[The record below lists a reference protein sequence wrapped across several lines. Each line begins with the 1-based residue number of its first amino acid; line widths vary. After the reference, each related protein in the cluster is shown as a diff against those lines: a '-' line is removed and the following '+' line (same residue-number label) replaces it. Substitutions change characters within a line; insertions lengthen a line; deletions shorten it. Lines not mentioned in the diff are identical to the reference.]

1 MLFFNG
7 RGELTEGGRSS
18 VFVKVAGEWLTPA
31 LHCGVLPGVMR
42 SVLLDDAQW
51 NAREAVITRA
61 MLEQAEDLVVCN
73 ALRGAIKAV
82 L

>member
-1 MLFFNG
+1 MLF
-7 RGELTEGGRSS
+7 RSEGGRSS
-18 VFVKVAGEWLTPA
+18 VFVKVDGEWLTPA

-61 MLEQAEDLVVCN
+61 MLEQAEDLAVCN

>member
-1 MLFFNG
+1 
-7 RGELTEGGRSS
+7 

-31 LHCGVLPGVMR
+31 LSCGVLPGVMR